1 MGKRKTKKPR
11 TDELP
16 PPPPLNT
23 DYTSVLNLADRVV
36 SACNEYKKDDKVAF
50 GKACLQM
57 VAREFARNGE
67 KWWTNRPEYIRENI
81 NKILRAIAPL
91 MGESNSMIIAIAGT
105 IAMKQDVRNQIEDI
119 AVDDKFISEQLVESD
134 DEDDESDDKDAAA
147 AAAEAALATL
157 GSAGGNPFEQLGI
170 MYNDVLNRLTALEH
184 NHEKLKQD
192 LADMQHKYETV
203 AIKYN
208 ELADNK

>member
-81 NKILRAIAPL
+81 NKMLRAIAPL
-91 MGESNSMIIAIAGT
+91 MGESNSMIIA
-105 IAMKQDVRNQIEDI
+105 QPDR
-119 AVDDKFISEQLVESD
+119 ISVP
-134 DEDDESDDKDAAA
+134 
-147 AAAEAALATL
+147 AEPVH
-157 GSAGGNPFEQLGI
+157 GP
-170 MYNDVLNRLTALEH
+170 RH
-184 NHEKLKQD
+184 
-192 LADMQHKYETV
+192 
-203 AIKYN
+203 
-208 ELADNK
+208 